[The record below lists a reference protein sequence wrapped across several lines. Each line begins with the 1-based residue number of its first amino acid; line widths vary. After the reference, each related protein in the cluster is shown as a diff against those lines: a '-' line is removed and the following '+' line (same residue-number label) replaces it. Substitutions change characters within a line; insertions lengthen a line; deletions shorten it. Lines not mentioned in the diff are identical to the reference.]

1 MSAALQQFEFSG
13 TLVRTLLVDGEPCFV
28 ARDLCTVLEIRNT
41 ADAVASLDSD
51 EKGVATTD
59 TLGGAQ
65 QMTYV
70 TEAGMYSLVLR
81 SRKPEAKAFKRW
93 ITHEVLPKIRQ
104 TGSYGAAPA
113 SHPDMLTRAD
123 LARMVLEA
131 EEEKAAAVA
140 QLEAAAPK
148 VAYHDR
154 YVANDDAVTVKVWAA
169 QFGLTEP
176 QARKLLLDAKVV
188 YSQVIGQKWS
198 ARENRVVEVRE
209 YRAYARYIE
218 WFDLRPQHNAP
229 RHHNGQVRQTL
240 YVRQEAALQ
249 LGQKLG
255 LEPLGAQAQPTLEVT
270 V

>member
-148 VAYHDR
+148 VC
-154 YVANDDAVTVKVWAA
+154 
-169 QFGLTEP
+169 
-176 QARKLLLDAKVV
+176 LL
-188 YSQVIGQKWS
+188 YTSPS
-198 ARENRVVEVRE
+198 
-209 YRAYARYIE
+209 
-218 WFDLRPQHNAP
+218 P
-229 RHHNGQVRQTL
+229 RD
-240 YVRQEAALQ
+240 
-249 LGQKLG
+249 
-255 LEPLGAQAQPTLEVT
+255 
-270 V
+270 